1 MVSNR
6 RARLPELVRFVF
18 VGGISFAID
27 FGMLVLLQEV
37 FGLKSVANGVLISA
51 AVAYGVGPRK
61 AAVKIHM
68 VANVANRLPH
78 FCVFGR
84 AKDHDSKMED
94 ELFNSLRGAASESRT
109 GRTTIFYLAKFRV
122 LRAESENVI
131 LRTSLYGMVVILLQ
145 E

>member
-1 MVSNR
+1 MASDH

-61 AAVKIHM
+61 AAVTIHM

-84 AKDHDSKMED
+84 VKDHDSKMED
-94 ELFNSLRGAASESRT
+94 ELFNSLRV
-109 GRTTIFYLAKFRV
+109 GRHRNRGQGVQPFFL
-122 LRAESENVI
+122 SC
-131 LRTSLYGMVVILLQ
+131 
-145 E
+145 

>member
-78 FCVFGR
+78 FSVFGR
-84 AKDHDSKMED
+84 VKDHDSKMED
-94 ELFNSLRGAASESRT
+94 ELFNSLRGGGIGIAD
-109 GRTTIFYLAKFRV
+109 
-122 LRAESENVI
+122 RAYNHFLSC
-131 LRTSLYGMVVILLQ
+131 
-145 E
+145 